1 MVDVDVTVFATLMV
15 SQHPTLGIV
24 SMLLSVQCISL
35 PMQSESNMCN
45 LVNIY

>member
-1 MVDVDVTVFATLMV
+1 MDFTLCDI
-15 SQHPTLGIV
+15 SFGRGIV
-24 SMLLSVQCISL
+24 SMLLLVQCKSL

>member
-1 MVDVDVTVFATLMV
+1 MDFTLCDIFFGR
-15 SQHPTLGIV
+15 GIV

-35 PMQSESNMCN
+35 PMQLESNMCN

>member
-1 MVDVDVTVFATLMV
+1 MDFTLYDI
-15 SQHPTLGIV
+15 SFGCGIV
-24 SMLLSVQCISL
+24 SMLLLVQYISL